1 MIRLE
6 DIDPG
11 NWRLD
16 LRVADHQKEYV
27 ADRVTMLA
35 RAYAYRDCRSR
46 AFVIYDDETP
56 VGMAMY
62 HDCDDLGAY
71 DLSQLF
77 IDERYQGRG
86 YGKAATEIILD
97 MMRRDGKYEK
107 AVLCYIE
114 GNDSAQKLYE
124 GFGFRVCDRDED
136 EIIMELS
143 LKN

>member
-1 MIRLE
+1 MIHLE

-16 LRVADHQKEYV
+16 LNVAEHQKQYV
-27 ADRVTMLA
+27 SDRVCMLA
-35 RAYAYRDCRSR
+35 RAYAYRDSRSR

-62 HDCDDLGAY
+62 YDVDELGAY

-86 YGKAATEIILD
+86 YGKAATKIMLN
-97 MMRRDGKYEK
+97 MMRQDGTYDK
-107 AVLCYIE
+107 VILCYIE
-114 GNDSAQKLYE
+114 GNEAAKKMYE
-124 GFGFRVCDRDED
+124 GFGFREYDRDED
-136 EIIMELS
+136 EICMERS